1 MDITI
6 SGDTD
11 SEFLECVDDILRNR
25 EFRKL
30 VCYKQHF
37 NTTRF
42 LHCLNVSYIFLAPGK
57 KIPALDARTAARA
70 GLLHDFCPYDF
81 KEPVPTAE
89 SIRPFYHP
97 QGGCLQTARP
107 ISRLLKRSMR
117 PFCPHMFPLGPI
129 PTSRE
134 AWIITLRRQTLRHS
148 GTLPDAHCHGQT
160 RKGKDPRCLI
170 RSVVLR
176 TSQKASCRD
185 PHFADPDRTPSSVK
199 GSCQGQFQ
207 FPVYN

>member
-42 LHCLNVSYIFLAPGK
+42 LHCLNVSYISWRLAK
-57 KIPALDARTAARA
+57 KFRLDARTAARA

-81 KEPVPTAE
+81 KEPVPTGEHQA
-89 SIRPFYHP
+89 FYHP
-97 QGGCLQTARP
+97 KAAAYNSAANFQITEKEHAAIL
-107 ISRLLKRSMR
+107 S
-117 PFCPHMFPLGPI
+117 HMFPLGPI
-129 PTSRE
+129 PTSRD
-134 AWIITLRRQTLRHS
+134 AWIIT
-148 GTLPDAHCHGQT
+148 C
-160 RKGKDPRCLI
+160 
-170 RSVVLR
+170 
-176 TSQKASCRD
+176 
-185 PHFADPDRTPSSVK
+185 ADKLCATVELFQMPIAMARPGRVK
-199 GSCQGQFQ
+199 IHAA
-207 FPVYN
+207 